1 MRSHVSSVVRNAF
14 LMMAGTLASRFLGLV
29 REIITAA
36 FFGASRQI
44 DAFNIAYTLA
54 NLLRQLLAEGALS
67 AAFVPIFSR
76 SLQND
81 GRKRAL
87 SLARQAMGTLL
98 IAGTAIVCI
107 GIAFSPA
114 LVALMAPGFDQEKT
128 ALAITL
134 TRQLFPFLLIISL
147 AALAMGVLNS
157 LDSYFIP
164 AVAPG
169 VSNIVYILLLLLL
182 APRWGIGCLVIAVI
196 AGGFSHMLLQW
207 VWSARL
213 GMMLTPEIPR
223 RRDSDLRR
231 MLALFFPYAAG
242 LSLNQVNPVVSRMF
256 GSFLQDGAISVLN
269 YANRVIQLPL
279 GLFVIAV
286 SQAVLPELSRCVS
299 RPEEFREIMRDSIR
313 FALFIV
319 FPVTAGMILVSD
331 EMIHLLFY
339 RGAFSEWAWHATASS
354 LALYSLGLPG
364 MACTTVVMRGLYAKG
379 LPREA
384 MWVTLASVAGNLLLS
399 FFLVGSFSFEGLAF
413 ATSAAFVLSGATGV
427 FLLSRRMG
435 SSIGVFRPDWT
446 LKTVAALVC
455 MGACILFLKN
465 AFPYPLDGTGLLRAS
480 WVLAAM
486 VLGAS
491 VYAALTLFFR
501 FQEWQ
506 WILRALE
513 RRRKNTDTSDVERS
527 REER

>member
-1 MRSHVSSVVRNAF
+1 
-14 LMMAGTLASRFLGLV
+14 
-29 REIITAA
+29 
-36 FFGASRQI
+36 
-44 DAFNIAYTLA
+44 
-54 NLLRQLLAEGALS
+54 
-67 AAFVPIFSR
+67 
-76 SLQND
+76 
-81 GRKRAL
+81 
-87 SLARQAMGTLL
+87 
-98 IAGTAIVCI
+98 
-107 GIAFSPA
+107 
-114 LVALMAPGFDQEKT
+114 
-128 ALAITL
+128 
-134 TRQLFPFLLIISL
+134 
-147 AALAMGVLNS
+147 
-157 LDSYFIP
+157 
-164 AVAPG
+164 
-169 VSNIVYILLLLLL
+169 
-182 APRWGIGCLVIAVI
+182 
-196 AGGFSHMLLQW
+196 MLLQW

-213 GMMLTPEIPR
+213 GMTLTPEIPR
-223 RRDSDLRR
+223 RQDGDLRR

-299 RPEEFREIMRDSIR
+299 RPDEFREIMRDSIR

-319 FPVTAGMILVSD
+319 FPVTAGLVLVSD

-384 MWVTLASVAGNLLLS
+384 LWVTLASVAGNLLLS
-399 FFLVGSFSFEGLAF
+399 FLLVGRFSFEGLAF

-435 SSIGVFRPDWT
+435 SPIGVFRPGWT
-446 LKTVAALVC
+446 LKTGAALVC
-455 MGACILFLKN
+455 MSVCILLLKKML
-465 AFPYPLDGTGLLRAS
+465 PYPIDATGLLRTCWLLS
-480 WVLAAM
+480 VML
-486 VLGAS
+486 LGAS
-491 VYAALTLFFR
+491 VYAALTVFFR

-506 WILRALE
+506 WIRRALE
-513 RRRKNTDTSDVERS
+513 RKRKNAKASDTERS
-527 REER
+527 RDEQ